1 MRWSRTASLRA
12 TATTARRLPF
22 VRIRRIPQDLICDP
36 AIVRISSALAAAYRV
51 ARTSRS
57 PALDIRPGLSCSP
70 DWYRRGVRP
79 KCAATVR
86 YLLKRAGPS
95 MAALNVSAAFGPTP
109 GTVIIRKQ
117 VLSLRA
123 ACLTRRSRSRN
134 CRYIS
139 SRASNSGNMACA
151 KTSSTSIS
159 GRTRSSKLPCYTV
172 LGRRSPKIFRRPRTS
187 FARSIVLL
195 SKALRQLSRAR
206 VPCASRLFM

>member
-1 MRWSRTASLRA
+1 M
-12 TATTARRLPF
+12 
-22 VRIRRIPQDLICDP
+22 VRIR
-36 AIVRISSALAAAYRV
+36 SALAAAYRV

-57 PALDIRPGLSCSP
+57 PALDMRPGLSCSP

-86 YLLKRAGPS
+86 DLLKRAGSS
-95 MAALNVSAAFGPTP
+95 MAALKVSADIGPTP

-117 VLSLRA
+117 TLSLRA

-134 CRYIS
+134 CRYNS

-151 KTSSTSIS
+151 KTSSASIN
-159 GRTRSSKLPCYTV
+159 GRTMSSKLPCWTV
-172 LGRRSPKIFRRPRTS
+172 LGRRSPKIFKRPRTS

-195 SKALRQLSRAR
+195 SKALRQLNSAR
-206 VPCASRLFM
+206 VPCASLLFMWTGLNQPVRRI